1 MTPGLP
7 LSQFYGYI
15 SEGVDP
21 ETGNLK
27 YKDINKDGK
36 INLSDKTY
44 IGDPNPD
51 FIYGFTNTFS
61 YKGFELNI
69 FFQGSQGNDIY
80 NASRMET
87 EGMYDAKNQSTRVL
101 DRWRRPGQITY
112 MPKATI
118 SKDNLLASTR
128 FIEDGSYLRLK
139 TLTLSYNLNIA
150 LMKKWGISR
159 VQPYFTAQN
168 LLTFTN
174 YKGFDPEVNQF
185 GGSALV
191 QGIDWGTYPH
201 SKSYIFG
208 LNVEF

>member
-1 MTPGLP
+1 MP

-15 SEGVDP
+15 SNGVDP
-21 ETGNLK
+21 ESGNLI
-27 YKDINKDGK
+27 YRDINDDGK

-51 FIYGFTNTFS
+51 FIYGLTNTFTF
-61 YKGFELNI
+61 KGISLNI
-69 FFQGSQGNDIY
+69 FLQGSQGNDIY
-80 NASRMET
+80 NSSRMET

-101 DRWRRPGQITY
+101 DRWRRPGQVTY
-112 MPKATI
+112 MPKAT
-118 SKDNLLASTR
+118 SAKDNLLASTR
-128 FIEDGSYLRLK
+128 FVEDGSYLRIK
-139 TLTLSYNLNIA
+139 TLTLSYDVSWNLF
-150 LMKKWGISR
+150 KKWGLTR

-174 YKGFDPEVNQF
+174 YKGFDPEVDQF
-185 GGSALV
+185 GNDPELKGVV
-191 QGIDWGTYPH
+191 QGVDWGTYPQ